1 MFVLAGTK
9 CAPSGTQ
16 RPPLVTKVEHF
27 YLVSD
32 DAETLYRFFRDE
44 FQLPVVWA
52 FNSYGDFASGGLTL
66 GNVALEFVSEKGE
79 RRTTGTEFKGIA
91 LEPAGDADAAV
102 AELKRRGIL
111 HGELEADTLIENGQA
126 RVGWVT
132 VDLKI
137 PPAGAYIFLCDYK
150 QRDEVAGRRRRA
162 SNELAARGGGPL
174 GITSVR
180 EITIGVTSVDDASG
194 KWRKLLDWEPKGAEP
209 VFAFGD
215 GPKVRLVEAEKEGI
229 QRIVVGVKSTQQAMQ
244 FLTDR
249 GTLGEA
255 TQGQI
260 VIRPAAVGGL
270 KIVLVEER
278 SARSPTLAEADK
290 RSNEARF
297 PRVPF

>member
-1 MFVLAGTK
+1 MLLVFILAGAK
-9 CAPSGTQ
+9 CVPSGTQ

-32 DAETLYRFFRDE
+32 DAERLYRFFRDE

-79 RRTTGTEFKGIA
+79 RRTAGTEFKGIA

-111 HGELEADTLIENGQA
+111 HGEPEADTLTENGQS
-126 RVGWVT
+126 RVGWIT

-150 QRDEVAGRRRRA
+150 QRDEVAGRRRMA

-174 GITSVR
+174 GLTSVK

-194 KWRKLLDWEPKGAEP
+194 KWRKLLDSEPKGVEA
-209 VFAFGD
+209 VFAFGG
-215 GPKVRLVEAEKEGI
+215 GPKVRLVRAETEGI
-229 QRIVVGVKSTQQAMQ
+229 QSIVVGVKSAQQARQ
-244 FLTDR
+244 FLNDR
-249 GTLGEA
+249 RMLGEG
-255 TQGQI
+255 TQGQL
-260 VIRPAAVGGL
+260 VIRPAAIGGL
-270 KIVLVEER
+270 KMMLVE
-278 SARSPTLAEADK
+278 D
-290 RSNEARF
+290 
-297 PRVPF
+297 